1 MTKSERYKKAYK
13 DLTNKIEETYSGK
26 KLTIPSYIRLGL
38 LAKYCK
44 SLQAIYW
51 LEQKGYAED
60 ARIILR
66 TLFEIFVTL
75 VYCEENSEERY
86 KRFFDYNVFIRA
98 KYIEENYDAIK
109 EIFKLSLKE
118 LDVKKEEF
126 RDKYHSNREKYH
138 WNDLSVKKLCE
149 ELDSLYKT
157 EKYTCLYLTVYMKYS
172 DYIHPN
178 VVNVFENYIK
188 IEDKKLK
195 VNAKS
200 NADEEYTEL
209 IEVIEEMNEELI
221 DRVF

>member
-13 DLTNKIEETYSGK
+13 DLTNKIEETYSSK
-26 KLTIPSYIRLGL
+26 KITIPSYIRLGL

-75 VYCEENSEERY
+75 VFCEENSEERY

-138 WNDLSVKKLCE
+138 WNDLSVKKLCQ
-149 ELDSLYKT
+149 ELDSYYKT
-157 EKYTCLYLTVYMKYS
+157 DKYSFLYLTVYTQYS
-172 DYIHPN
+172 DYIHPS
-178 VVNVFENYIK
+178 VVNIFENYIE
-188 IEDKKLK
+188 IGDKSLK
-195 VNAKS
+195 VNVKANK
-200 NADEEYTEL
+200 DELDTEI
-209 IEVIEEMNEELI
+209 IEIIEEMNEELI
-221 DRVF
+221 KRVF